1 MSQLV
6 FSLAIATL
14 AFWAAYE
21 VAYPRLFPSP
31 VSDVT
36 ALSLEETIADLKNE
50 LGELADIPGPSLGLE
65 LGDIKLELTTQRD
78 KTDSTKLALAVPVFK
93 STALSSETEDQ
104 LTQGSKIT
112 VVFAPPKGGVV
123 LSGDASDGLDLSDLV
138 LAARAALI
146 ATGDQPPDLAPKKI
160 DIELNFVLVRS
171 KTDEAKIE
179 AHVIELGGGSAA
191 VRKNG
196 NKLSLSFINPA
207 FVKADD
213 KPTPPK

>member
-21 VAYPRLFPSP
+21 VAYPRLFPAP
-31 VSDVT
+31 VADVT

-50 LGELADIPGPSLGLE
+50 LGELADIPGPSLGLK
-65 LGDIKLELTTQRD
+65 LGDIKIELTTQRD
-78 KTDSTKLALAVPVFK
+78 KSDTAKLALAVPVFK
-93 STALSSETEDQ
+93 STALSAETEDK
-104 LTQGSKIT
+104 LTEGSKIT

-123 LSGDASDGLDLSDLV
+123 LSDNASESLDLSDLV

-146 ATGDQPPDLAPKKI
+146 ATAEQPPALTPKKI

-171 KTDEAKIE
+171 KTNEGKIE

-196 NKLSLSFINPA
+196 NKLVLSFSNSA
-207 FVKADD
+207 FEKGDT